1 METIVDFLKLL
12 HEEVRVHLKLSWD
25 TSYHTAKAG
34 DILNILKVVSRYQS
48 LVNTYVKDTE
58 LLDALK

>member
-1 METIVDFLKLL
+1 
-12 HEEVRVHLKLSWD
+12 VHLKLSWD
-25 TSYHTAKAG
+25 TSNHAAKGG